1 MRKCAQA
8 CRQCAATC
16 ADVAQAGQFGGLL
29 HKMKVWATGGG
40 AGIARATASLFAE
53 GGARVV
59 ITGRR
64 SEPLDFGFMTLFDY
78 VEGSC

>member
-1 MRKCAQA
+1 VLKRAVNARLHALRSQK
-8 CRQCAATC
+8 R
-16 ADVAQAGQFGGLL
+16 GQFGGLL

-40 AGIARATASLFAE
+40 AGIGRATALLFGE

-59 ITGRR
+59 ITSRH

-78 VEGSC
+78 V